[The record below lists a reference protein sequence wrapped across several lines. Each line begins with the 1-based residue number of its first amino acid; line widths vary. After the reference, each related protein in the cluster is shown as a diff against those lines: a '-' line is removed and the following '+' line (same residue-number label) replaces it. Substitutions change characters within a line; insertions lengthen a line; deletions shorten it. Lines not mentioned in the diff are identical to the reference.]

1 MSCVD
6 GIYFYTHDILYL
18 MFYYNSLLFLL
29 YFTVCF
35 ISPSRSGNQQRRFQ
49 SFLHEVTVR
58 HCMSP
63 RPVRATSGLSM
74 PMGICSQGPWLT
86 DVTKVRARVVLL
98 LKWVLYPRKQRK
110 LVPIR
115 RSTTETHRADRAYG
129 CSTCPCSQ
137 LHACGNLPF
146 GSLV

>member
-1 MSCVD
+1 
-6 GIYFYTHDILYL
+6 

-115 RSTTETHRADRAYG
+115 RPLQRPIEQTVHMVVRLALALSCMHVVTFRLDPSYNAH
-129 CSTCPCSQ
+129 CSYNVHCE
-137 LHACGNLPF
+137 
-146 GSLV
+146 